1 MVAKVS
7 GYPFRILVALLALSL
22 ASHALSAELDYSLAD
37 GKFSTSEGL
46 VPSECFAQLI
56 TELNGDNVV
65 AAIYLNRN
73 AMRGCISASIPYP
86 NDRGARISY
95 TVEEALPDHRYRLT
109 VCASVDGT
117 MRVYC
122 DRLVVKFVNRDYRSA
137 EGQLI
142 EVLSLEKVGEW

>member
-1 MVAKVS
+1 MVAKIS
-7 GYPFRILVALLALSL
+7 GYPLMILVALLSL
-22 ASHALSAELDYSLAD
+22 ALASQALSAELDYSLVD

-46 VPSECFAQLI
+46 VPSECFAPLM
-56 TELNGDNVV
+56 TELNGDNVT

-73 AMRGCISASIPYP
+73 AMRGCISANISYLS
-86 NDRGARISY
+86 DRGARISY

-122 DRLVVKFVNRDYRSA
+122 DRLVVKFVNRDYRLA
-137 EGQLI
+137 DGHLM